1 MSDSTD
7 NAPRG
12 SSGRGFDYLSF
23 AQFLALHAGCALLFW
38 TGVSAVAVG
47 ACLAFYCLRIFG
59 LSAGY
64 HRYFSH
70 LSYRTGRGFQ
80 FLLALRPGPDAQT
93 ALRLIRSPD
102 SMYASAN
109 LIRRNARAFTALLIV
124 VSLFLALRYSLGVNS
139 GEVRAAAARFGFT
152 RSSLPEVAGPP
163 VRLERRVHPSVRRIS
178 AFLSTVGAAVALND
192 LDGDGLSNDA
202 CYIDTRTDQII
213 VAPLKGT
220 GDRYTP
226 FALEQ
231 SPFFDRDRMAPLGV
245 LPSDVNEDGRVDIV
259 AYYAGRTPL
268 IFLRRPTESDGGTA
282 LGADS
287 YTVRDIFPV
296 GEVWMTTAAT
306 AADLDGDGH
315 LDLVFA
321 NYFKDGSD
329 LYNPEGSG
337 VVELPDSFSHAAN
350 GGGERIFRWAGASR
364 GENASITYEE
374 VRDALPEGVGGG
386 WGLAVGAQD
395 LDGDLLPEVYVAH
408 DFGPDRLFWNRS
420 TPGRI
425 RFSLLEGERRFDTPK
440 SYVLGR
446 DSFKGMGVD
455 FGDLNNDRIPDIY
468 VSNIT
473 APGGL
478 QESQMAFV
486 STGDLGR
493 MKEGVAPYVNRGE
506 ALGLARSGWAW
517 DAKLDDFDNDG
528 VLEALQATGF
538 IRGDSNRWPDL
549 QELGTAHDQLTSN
562 VEVSWPLLEAGADIS
577 GRNQNPFF
585 VRAGD
590 HYVDVAGEIGFG
602 EDYVSRG
609 LAVGDV
615 DYDGSLDI
623 VVSNMW
629 GPATFYHNES
639 PRPGAFLG
647 LRLRLPLDDRE
658 AAGETVVIRCC
669 PMNEVAGRAAVGASV
684 TVTLPDGRVLTR
696 QVDGG
701 NGHSGKRGPDLH
713 FGLGETRGPVNVRI
727 DWRDSDG
734 RVRRQYF
741 KMGPG
746 WHTLLLGRPPQGG
759 ES

>member
-1 MSDSTD
+1 MH
-7 NAPRG
+7 P
-12 SSGRGFDYLSF
+12 
-23 AQFLALHAGCALLFW
+23 
-38 TGVSAVAVG
+38 SA
-47 ACLAFYCLRIFG
+47 
-59 LSAGY
+59 
-64 HRYFSH
+64 
-70 LSYRTGRGFQ
+70 
-80 FLLALRPGPDAQT
+80 
-93 ALRLIRSPD
+93 SP
-102 SMYASAN
+102 
-109 LIRRNARAFTALLIV
+109 IRRNLKLFAATLIV
-124 VSLFLALRYSLGVNS
+124 ASLFVALKVSLGVDD
-139 GEVRAAAARFGFT
+139 GEVRAAAARFKFS
-152 RSSLPEVAGPP
+152 RSVVPEVAGSP
-163 VRLERRVHPSVRRIS
+163 VRFQRRVHPSVRRIS
-178 AFLSTVGAAVALND
+178 SFLSTVGAAVALGD

-202 CYIDTRTDQII
+202 SYIDTRTDQIV

-220 GDRYTP
+220 GDRYAP

-231 SPFFDRDRMAPLGV
+231 SPFLDRDRMAPLGV
-245 LPSDVNEDGRVDIV
+245 LLSDVNEDGRVDIV

-268 IFLRRPTESDGGTA
+268 IFFRRPPKVAGGTS
-282 LGADS
+282 LGAEG

-306 AADLDGDGH
+306 TADLDGDGH

-329 LYNPEGSG
+329 LYNPAGAG
-337 VVELPDSFSHAAN
+337 VVELPASFSHAVN
-350 GGGERIFRWAGASR
+350 GGGERIFRWAGAAQ
-364 GENASITYEE
+364 GESPAVTYEE
-374 VRDALPEGVGGG
+374 VRDALPEGIGGG
-386 WGLAVGAQD
+386 WGLAVGACD
-395 LDGDLLPEVYVAH
+395 LDKDLLPEVYVAH

-425 RFSLLEGERRFDTPK
+425 RFALLEGERGFDTPK

-455 FGDLNNDRIPDIY
+455 FGDLNGDLIPDIY

-486 STGDLGR
+486 STGEVGR
-493 MKEGVAPYVNRGE
+493 MQEGVAPYVNRGE
-506 ALGLARSGWAW
+506 ALGLSRTGWAW

-538 IRGDSNRWPDL
+538 IRGDSNRWPEL
-549 QELGTAHDQLTSN
+549 QELGTAHDQLTWN
-562 VEVSWPLLEAGADIS
+562 VEAFWPLIEKGADIS
-577 GRNQNPFF
+577 GRDQNPFF

-590 HYVDVAGEIGFG
+590 RYVDVSREIGFG

-615 DYDGSLDI
+615 DYDGALDI

-647 LRLRLPLDDRE
+647 LRLLLPLG
-658 AAGETVVIRCC
+658 AGEPGATVIR
-669 PMNEVAGRAAVGASV
+669 PGRPTNEVAGRAAVGASV

-701 NGHSGKRGPDLH
+701 NGHSGKRGPDLL
-713 FGLGETRGPVNVRI
+713 FGLGETRGPVEVRV
-727 DWRDSDG
+727 DWRDPEG
-734 RVRRQYF
+734 HVRRQEL
-741 KMGPG
+741 KLKPG
-746 WHTLLLGRPPQGG
+746 WHTLLLGRPAPGG
-759 ES
+759 VV

>member
-1 MSDSTD
+1 MQPSAST
-7 NAPRG
+7 
-12 SSGRGFDYLSF
+12 
-23 AQFLALHAGCALLFW
+23 
-38 TGVSAVAVG
+38 
-47 ACLAFYCLRIFG
+47 
-59 LSAGY
+59 
-64 HRYFSH
+64 
-70 LSYRTGRGFQ
+70 
-80 FLLALRPGPDAQT
+80 
-93 ALRLIRSPD
+93 
-102 SMYASAN
+102 
-109 LIRRNARAFTALLIV
+109 IRRNVKPLAAALIV
-124 VSLFLALRYSLGVNS
+124 ASLFVALKVSLAVDE
-139 GEVRAAAARFGFT
+139 GEVSAAASRFKFS
-152 RSSLPEVAGPP
+152 RSVVPEVVGPP
-163 VRLERRVHPSVRRIS
+163 VRFQRRVHPSVRRIS
-178 AFLSTVGAAVALND
+178 SFLSTVGAAAALND
-192 LDGDGLSNDA
+192 LDGDGLSNDV
-202 CYIDTRTDQII
+202 CYIDTRTDQIV

-220 GDRYTP
+220 GDRYAP

-231 SPFFDRDRMAPLGV
+231 RPFFDRDRMAPGGAL
-245 LPSDVNEDGRVDIV
+245 LSDVNEDGRVDIV

-268 IFLRRPTESDGGTA
+268 VFIRRPTERTA
-282 LGADS
+282 FGADS
-287 YTVRDIFPV
+287 YIVQDIFPK
-296 GEVWMTTAAT
+296 GEVWVTTAAT
-306 AADLDGDGH
+306 TADLDGDGH

-329 LYNPEGSG
+329 LYNPEGVG
-337 VVELPDSFSHAAN
+337 VVELPESFSHATN
-350 GGGERIFRWAGASR
+350 GGGERIFRWTGAAR
-364 GENASITYEE
+364 GENASVTYEE

-386 WGLAVGAQD
+386 WGLALGACD

-425 RFSLLEGERRFDTPK
+425 RFALLEGERRFDTPK

-455 FGDLNNDRIPDIY
+455 FGDLNGDRLPDIY

-486 STGDLGR
+486 STGEVGR
-493 MKEGVAPYVNRGE
+493 MKDGIAPYVNRGE
-506 ALGLARSGWAW
+506 ALGLSQSGWAW

-538 IRGDSNRWPDL
+538 IRGNSNRWPEL
-549 QELGTAHDQLTSN
+549 QELVTAHDQLTSN
-562 VEVSWPLLEAGADIS
+562 VELSWPLIKEAADIS
-577 GRNQNPFF
+577 GHDRNPFF

-590 HYVDVAGEIGFG
+590 HYVNVAREIGFG

-629 GPATFYHNES
+629 GPATFHHNEC

-647 LRLRLPLDDRE
+647 LRLLLPLVDGEPD
-658 AAGETVVIRCC
+658 ETVVTHGR
-669 PMNEVAGRAAVGASV
+669 PTNEVKGRAAVGASV

-701 NGHSGKRGPDLH
+701 NGHGGKRGPDLH
-713 FGLGETRGPVNVRI
+713 FGLGETQEMVDVRV
-727 DWRDSDG
+727 DWRDSGG
-734 RVRRQYF
+734 RVRRQFF
-741 KMGPG
+741 KLKSG
-746 WHTLLLGRPPQGG
+746 WHTLLLGRPSQGG
-759 ES
+759 GV

>member
-1 MSDSTD
+1 MH
-7 NAPRG
+7 P
-12 SSGRGFDYLSF
+12 
-23 AQFLALHAGCALLFW
+23 
-38 TGVSAVAVG
+38 SA
-47 ACLAFYCLRIFG
+47 
-59 LSAGY
+59 
-64 HRYFSH
+64 
-70 LSYRTGRGFQ
+70 
-80 FLLALRPGPDAQT
+80 
-93 ALRLIRSPD
+93 SP
-102 SMYASAN
+102 
-109 LIRRNARAFTALLIV
+109 IRRNIKPIAAGLV
-124 VSLFLALRYSLGVNS
+124 VASLFMALRFSLVVDEGA
-139 GEVRAAAARFGFT
+139 VRAAAARFKFS
-152 RSSLPEVAGPP
+152 RSVVSEVAGPP
-163 VRLERRVHPSVRRIS
+163 VRLQRQVHPSVRRIS
-178 AFLSTVGAAVALND
+178 SFLSTVGAAVALND
-192 LDGDGLSNDA
+192 MDGDGLSNDA

-220 GDRYTP
+220 GDRYAP
-226 FALEQ
+226 FALDQQ
-231 SPFFDRDRMAPLGV
+231 SFFDRERMAPLGV

-259 AYYAGRTPL
+259 AYYSGRSPL
-268 IFLRRPTESDGGTA
+268 IFLRRPTESTA
-282 LGADS
+282 LGVDS
-287 YTVRDIFPV
+287 YSVQDIFPK
-296 GEVWMTTAAT
+296 GEVWMTTSAT
-306 AADLDGDGH
+306 TADLDGDGH

-329 LYNPEGSG
+329 LYNPEGRG
-337 VVELPDSFSHAAN
+337 VVALPESFSHAAN
-350 GGGERIFRWAGASR
+350 GGGERIFRWAGAAQ
-364 GENASITYEE
+364 GENASVTYEE

-386 WGLAVGAQD
+386 WGLAVGACD

-408 DFGPDRLFWNRS
+408 DFGPDRLLWNRS

-425 RFSLLEGERRFDTPK
+425 RFALLEGERRFDTPK
-440 SYVLGR
+440 SYVMGL

-455 FGDLNNDRIPDIY
+455 FGDLNGDQIPDIY

-486 STGDLGR
+486 STGEVGR

-506 ALGLARSGWAW
+506 ALGLSRSGWAW

-538 IRGDSNRWPDL
+538 IRGDSNRWPEL
-549 QELGTAHDQLTSN
+549 QELGMAHDQLTSN
-562 VEVSWPLLEAGADIS
+562 VDASWPLIKEEADIS
-577 GRNQNPFF
+577 GHDQNPFF
-585 VRAGD
+585 VLAGGR
-590 HYVDVAGEIGFG
+590 YVDVSREIGFG

-615 DYDGSLDI
+615 DYDGALDI

-647 LRLRLPLDDRE
+647 LRLLLPLGVRDAD
-658 AAGETVVIRCC
+658 ETVVLRGR
-669 PMNEVAGRAAVGASV
+669 PTNKVTGRAAVGASV
-684 TVTLPDGRVLTR
+684 TVTLPGGRVLTR

-713 FGLGETRGPVNVRI
+713 FGLGETQGTVDVRI

-734 RVRRQYF
+734 HVRRQYF
-741 KMGPG
+741 KLEPG
-746 WHTLLLGRPPQGG
+746 WHTLLLGRPVQGG